1 MATPEQQPERP
12 ERSGHRLVARQTSE
26 RDERA
31 SSATDSDGAPDSPP
45 KKPRLLLS
53 ELPAWTGALGTV
65 IAVVAAV
72 FAYKQVNLASVQ
84 NEAAQRQSL
93 VALVTDIAQ
102 QTRSLTTASPQQ
114 QQAIKQARLA
124 DAAQG
129 LVLVNALHDHVPAID
144 DFELGVAFAGSA
156 EYHDALVSYDRA
168 GKAGNDPHYRAVALR
183 NAAAILYAL
192 GGRTNDREART
203 DIQRAYSAYD
213 GQPDVTQFT
222 RDQNYAYAYVT
233 DVRYGARADCGR
245 ARRELAAAEHLI
257 AATPALDVVDGAGK
271 PELTAAQD
279 AIARCP

>member
-1 MATPEQQPERP
+1 MATPEQQPVRP
-12 ERSGHRLVARQTSE
+12 KRSGHGPMARETSE
-26 RDERA
+26 RDEQA
-31 SSATDSDGAPDSPP
+31 SSATNSDGAPDSPP
-45 KKPRLLLS
+45 KKSRLLLS

-65 IAVVAAV
+65 IAIVAAV

-84 NEAAQRQSL
+84 NEAAQRESL
-93 VALVTDIAQ
+93 VTLVTDIAQ

-183 NAAAILYAL
+183 GAAAILYAL

-203 DIQRAYSAYD
+203 DIERAYSAYD

-222 RDQNYAYAYVT
+222 RDQNHAYAYLT
-233 DVRYGARADCGR
+233 DVRYGARVDCGR

-257 AATPALDVVDGAGK
+257 AATPALDVVDVAGK

-279 AIARCP
+279 AVARCP